1 MLERIMY
8 NRLYKYLTT
17 EKILYP
23 KQFGFQRG
31 HSTEHAIAK
40 LANQIYESFERN
52 KYTLGVFIDLSKAFD
67 TVNHSVLIKK
77 LQMYGVRGVNLA
89 WFCSYLANRK
99 QYISLGHDRKT
110 GTQNILCGVPQG
122 SILGPLLFLLYVN
135 DLPNSTVLE
144 PIMFADDT
152 NLFFEHTD
160 LRILF
165 SMVNNELK
173 KIYEW
178 FNVNKLSLNVGKTKY
193 SLFHKPSKTDDL
205 PLLLSKVLINDKEI
219 ERVGSIKFL
228 GVLLDEH
235 LSWEEHIRYTENKI
249 AKNIG
254 LLYRAKPFLGKHS
267 LLTLYYSYIH
277 TYLNYA
283 NLT

>member
-1 MLERIMY
+1 M
-8 NRLYKYLTT
+8 YKYLTT

-40 LANQIYESFERN
+40 LANQIYESFEKN
-52 KYTLGVFIDLSKAFD
+52 QYTLGVFIDLSKPFD

-77 LQMYGVRGVNLA
+77 LQMYGIRGVNLA
-89 WFCSYLANRK
+89 WYCSYLANRK
-99 QYISLGHDRKT
+99 QYISTGHDLKT

-135 DLPNSTVLE
+135 DLPNSSVLE
-144 PIMFADDT
+144 PIMFAEDK

-165 SMVNNELK
+165 SMVNDELK

-178 FNVNKLSLNVGKTKY
+178 FNANKLSLIADKTKY
-193 SLFHKPSKTDDL
+193 SLFHKPSKADDL
-205 PLLLSKVLINDKEI
+205 PLLLPKVLMNDKEV

-235 LSWEEHIRYTENKI
+235 LSWKEHIKYTENKI

-254 LLYRAKPFLGKHS
+254 LLSRAKSSLGEKS
-267 LLTLYYSYIH
+267 LLTLYIH
-277 TYLNYA
+277 IFIST
-283 NLT
+283 

>member
-1 MLERIMY
+1 
-8 NRLYKYLTT
+8 
-17 EKILYP
+17 
-23 KQFGFQRG
+23 
-31 HSTEHAIAK
+31 
-40 LANQIYESFERN
+40 
-52 KYTLGVFIDLSKAFD
+52 
-67 TVNHSVLIKK
+67 
-77 LQMYGVRGVNLA
+77 MYGIRGVNLA

-135 DLPNSTVLE
+135 DLPNSSVLK
-144 PIMFADDT
+144 PIMFVDDT

-160 LRILF
+160 FRILF
-165 SMVNNELK
+165 SMVNDELK

-178 FNVNKLSLNVGKTKY
+178 FNANKLSLSADETKY
-193 SLFHKPSKTDDL
+193 SLFHKPSKTHDL
-205 PLLLSKVLINDKEI
+205 PLFLPKVLINDNEV

-228 GVLLDEH
+228 GVLLDKH
-235 LSWEEHIRYTENKI
+235 LSWKEHIRYTENKI

-254 LLYRAKPFLGKHS
+254 LLYRAKPSLGKHS

-277 TYLNYA
+277 TYSNYA
-283 NLT
+283 NLSWASTNRTY